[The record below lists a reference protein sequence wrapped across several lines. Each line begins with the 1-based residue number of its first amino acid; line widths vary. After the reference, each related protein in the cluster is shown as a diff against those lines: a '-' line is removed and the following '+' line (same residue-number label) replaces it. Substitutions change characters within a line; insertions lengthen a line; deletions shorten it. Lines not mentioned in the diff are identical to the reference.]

1 MGCFTPSELEEI
13 DRLWRELPADHMWTG
28 WAASGSEPDQVW
40 IFRTRAHWRRF
51 PLTKSKTGFVIA
63 DERGRPVARA
73 KTLPA
78 LLKKVELIPG
88 LEALT
93 EDP

>member
-1 MGCFTPSELEEI
+1 MGCFTPSEIDEI

-28 WAASGSEPDQVW
+28 WAASGREPDQVW
-40 IFRTRAHWRRF
+40 I
-51 PLTKSKTGFVIA
+51 
-63 DERGRPVARA
+63 
-73 KTLPA
+73 
-78 LLKKVELIPG
+78 LKKVELIPG